1 MEKEAIDRYYAKLDP
16 EMRKELE
23 YRKLSMSTKSL
34 APEINF
40 RPPTRKN
47 TQKSDS
53 Q

>member
-23 YRKLSMSTKSL
+23 YRKSCMSTKSQ

-40 RPPTRKN
+40 RPPSRK
-47 TQKSDS
+47 TTLKGES
-53 Q
+53 